1 MTLYKNITEAFGN
14 TPLVE
19 INHPSSKGKIYAKL
33 EFYNPSKSI
42 KDRLAIAMVSNAE
55 NTGKLKKGGV
65 IVEASSGNTGIAL
78 AMIASAKGYKC
89 IIVMPS
95 AVSAERKELLKA
107 YGAEVIL
114 TDAELGMQGATKK
127 AEEIAIES
135 DGLLMEQFKNISGPM
150 IHYNTTGAEILS
162 DLNGNL
168 DFLVSGIGTGGTISG
183 TGKRLKEHDKNIK
196 VIGVQPSASSIFTGG
211 SPGSH
216 KISGIGPNFIPE
228 IYDDKIVDEIISIS
242 DEEAWEYSRWLG
254 RNTGIL
260 AGISS
265 GATFSAALK
274 ISERSINKNKKIVVI
289 FASYGERYLSTN
301 VYNTR

>member
-1 MTLYKNITEAFGN
+1 MTIYKNITDAFGN

-19 INHPSSKGKIYAKL
+19 INHPNSKGKIYAKL

-42 KDRLAIAMVSNAE
+42 KDRLAIAMVTDAE
-55 NTGKLKKGGV
+55 NMGKLKKGGL

-89 IIVMPS
+89 VIVMPS
-95 AVSAERKELLKA
+95 SVSAERKELLKA
-107 YGAEVIL
+107 YGAEVVL
-114 TDAELGMQGATKK
+114 TDAELGMAGATNK
-127 AEEIAIES
+127 AEEIAI
-135 DGLLMEQFKNISGPM
+135 GKKGVLMEQFKNISGPM

-168 DFLVSGIGTGGTISG
+168 NFLVSGIGTGGTISG
-183 TGKRLKEHDKNIK
+183 TGRRLKEHDKNIK
-196 VIGVQPSASSIFTGG
+196 VIGVQPASSSIFTGG
-211 SPGSH
+211 NPGSH
-216 KISGIGPNFIPE
+216 KISGIGPNFIPD
-228 IYDDKIVDEIISIS
+228 IYDPRIVDEIISIS
-242 DEEAWEYSRWLG
+242 DEDAWESCRWLG
-254 RNTGIL
+254 KNTGIL

-274 ISERSINKNKKIVVI
+274 ISEKNENKNKKIVVV

>member
-1 MTLYKNITEAFGN
+1 MRIYKNITEAFGK

-42 KDRLAIAMVSNAE
+42 KDRLAIAMVANAE

-65 IVEASSGNTGIAL
+65 IIEASSGNTGIAL

-95 AVSAERKELLKA
+95 AVSAERKELLRA

-196 VIGVQPSASSIFTGG
+196 VIGVQPAASSIFTGG
-211 SPGSH
+211 TPGSH

>member
-1 MTLYKNITEAFGN
+1 
-14 TPLVE
+14 
-19 INHPSSKGKIYAKL
+19 
-33 EFYNPSKSI
+33 
-42 KDRLAIAMVSNAE
+42 MVTDAE
-55 NTGKLKKGGV
+55 NMGKLKKGGL
-65 IVEASSGNTGIAL
+65 IIEASSGNTGIAL

-95 AVSAERKELLKA
+95 SVSAERKELLKA
-107 YGAEVIL
+107 YGAEVVL
-114 TDAELGMQGATKK
+114 TDAELGMAGATNK
-127 AEEIAIES
+127 AEEIAIEKN
-135 DGLLMEQFKNISGPM
+135 GVLMEQFKNISGPM

-183 TGKRLKEHDKNIK
+183 TGRRLKEHDKNIK
-196 VIGVQPSASSIFTGG
+196 VIGVQPASSSIFTGG
-211 SPGSH
+211 NPGIH

-228 IYDDKIVDEIISIS
+228 IFDSRIVDEIISIS
-242 DEEAWEYSRWLG
+242 DEEAWESCRWLG
-254 RNTGIL
+254 KNTGIL

-274 ISERSINKNKKIVVI
+274 ISEKNENKNKKIVVV

>member
-1 MTLYKNITEAFGN
+1 MTLYKNITDAFGN

-19 INHPSSKGKIYAKL
+19 INHPNSKGKIYAKL

-42 KDRLAIAMVSNAE
+42 KDRLAIAMVTDAE
-55 NTGKLKKGGV
+55 NMGKLKKGGL
-65 IVEASSGNTGIAL
+65 IIEASSGNTGIAL

-95 AVSAERKELLKA
+95 SVSAERKELLKA
-107 YGAEVIL
+107 YGAEVVL
-114 TDAELGMQGATKK
+114 TDAELGMAGATNK
-127 AEEIAIES
+127 AEEIAIEKN
-135 DGLLMEQFKNISGPM
+135 GVLMEQFKNISGPM
-150 IHYNTTGAEILS
+150 IHYNTTGSEILS

-183 TGKRLKEHDKNIK
+183 TGRRLKEHDKNIK
-196 VIGVQPSASSIFTGG
+196 VIGVQPTSSSIFTGG
-211 SPGSH
+211 NPGSH

-228 IYDDKIVDEIISIS
+228 IYDSRIVDEIISIS
-242 DEEAWEYSRWLG
+242 DEEAWESCRWLG
-254 RNTGIL
+254 KNTGIL

-265 GATFSAALK
+265 GATFTAALK
-274 ISERSINKNKKIVVI
+274 ISEKNENKNKKIVVV